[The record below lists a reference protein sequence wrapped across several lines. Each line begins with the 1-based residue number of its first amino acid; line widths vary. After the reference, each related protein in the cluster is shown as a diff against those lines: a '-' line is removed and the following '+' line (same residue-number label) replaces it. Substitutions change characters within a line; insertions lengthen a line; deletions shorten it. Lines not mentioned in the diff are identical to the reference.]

1 MLQHTHEHVVQVYL
15 AHVRASYLLLEA
27 GMACFFLSN
36 SSERGDQVVARMR
49 GMELY
54 ATDLLSSPVKA
65 KSVFW

>member
-1 MLQHTHEHVVQVYL
+1 MLYKSSWHMSELVTV
-15 AHVRASYLLLEA
+15 YLLLEA
-27 GMACFFLSN
+27 GMACFFLAN

-54 ATDLLSSPVKA
+54 ATDPLSSPVKA